1 MQDLFEVAAGS
12 VVGRDHAGRGNL
24 LTGRNNQD
32 AYFFGGKDVLV
43 GLVCDGCSQGPH
55 SEVGANIGAYLIGCI
70 LESSIATSLLQVQ
83 ISRSKKDAV
92 DEYFKWVHSRAMAQ
106 IDVVAKNMFS
116 TQGQKTFSEVVGD
129 YFLFTTV
136 GFLVTPEVT
145 VIFSVG
151 DGVYC
156 VNGEIS
162 RIGPYPNNQPPYL
175 AYGLLSTRMDPQLLQ
190 FACHA
195 VMPTSE
201 VQSILVGTDGVDDL
215 IAAEQKCIPGKSEF
229 VGPLSQFWLED
240 RFFRPDQIRRRLAL
254 LNSEVTC
261 VDSQGTL
268 IRQPGLLRDD
278 TTLVVVRRKPF
289 SAGKQV

>member
-1 MQDLFEVAAGS
+1 MQDQFDVAAGS
-12 VVGRDHAGRGNL
+12 VIGRDHVGRGNL

-32 AYFFGGKDVLV
+32 AYYFGGKDVLV
-43 GLVCDGCSQGPH
+43 GLVCDGCSQGFH

-70 LESSIATSLLQVQ
+70 LESTIATSLLQVQ
-83 ISRSKKDAV
+83 IAHSKKDAI
-92 DEYFKWVHSRAMAQ
+92 DGYFTLIRSQVLDQ
-106 IDVVAKNMFS
+106 IDAVAKSMFS
-116 TQGQKTFSEVVGD
+116 LQGPKTFSEVVGD

-136 GFLVTPEVT
+136 GFLATPDVTI
-145 VIFSVG
+145 IFSIG

-156 VNGEIS
+156 LNGEIS

-190 FACHA
+190 FACQA
-195 VMPTSE
+195 VIPTSE
-201 VQSILVGTDGVDDL
+201 VQSILIGTDGVDDL
-215 IAAEQKCIPGKSEF
+215 IEAEHKKIPGKSEP
-229 VGPLSQFWLED
+229 VGPISQFWLEG

-254 LNSEVTC
+254 INSEVTC
-261 VDSQGTL
+261 VGEQGAL

-278 TTLVVVRRKPF
+278 TTLVVARRKPF